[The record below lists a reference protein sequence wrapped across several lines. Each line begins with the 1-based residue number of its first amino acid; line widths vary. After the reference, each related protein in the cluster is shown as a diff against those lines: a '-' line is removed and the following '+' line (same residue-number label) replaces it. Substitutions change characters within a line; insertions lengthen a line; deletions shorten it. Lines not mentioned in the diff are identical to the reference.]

1 MKILISKVDM
11 YHMPV
16 IYKRGNVNAGGR
28 LCLKAKQELS
38 LCLSD
43 QQLFLS
49 LQIIWCD
56 GSTHML

>member
-16 IYKRGNVNAGGR
+16 IYKRGNVNAGRR
-28 LCLKAKQELS
+28 LCLKAKEELS

-43 QQLFLS
+43 
-49 LQIIWCD
+49 
-56 GSTHML
+56 